1 MEIKAL
7 IKFLKLVMVITLI
20 YMLITTNFA
29 IRAFLIVV
37 EVIFIIIFYKVK
49 NI

>member
-20 YMLITTNFA
+20 YTLITTNFA

>member
-20 YMLITTNFA
+20 YTLITTNFV